1 MMNKMKNKAKI
12 FTCSILLLLFL
23 MFFAIFIMQKTLEF
37 VNYGELITMD
47 VIQSVGHK
55 KSEPL
60 IESKIDFNIEKI
72 KQGTKVKN
80 IFKGIKD
87 YDAIWY
93 IITFDSQ
100 KAICL
105 NRKLFKQSKN
115 KKIQEYLKNE
125 CNK

>member
-1 MMNKMKNKAKI
+1 MKNKAKI